1 MESESKIA
9 INWLKDNHMIVN
21 LRKFQAVTL
30 DKWKENHTDQIINI
44 VQKNLNHDQ
53 KLNFQE

>member
-1 MESESKIA
+1 
-9 INWLKDNHMIVN
+9 MIVN

-53 KLNFQE
+53 KLNFQEQKLMKN